1 MSSGRL
7 LIVSDEHVARFYMDS
22 LKQQLL
28 EAGYQVASCVLEPG
42 ERSKRLSC
50 VERIYEA
57 LYELRATRTDAV
69 VALGGGVIGDMAGF
83 AAATYQR
90 GICLVQIPTS
100 LMAQVDSSV
109 GGKTAV
115 DTDFGKNM
123 VGAFYQPDL
132 VLIDPETLST
142 LPPARIA
149 DGMAEVIKYGAF
161 STLLFRPT
169 RCTGSSDLGHGFRR
183 LAEHCCA
190 LRGA

>member
-1 MSSGRL
+1 MLILHGQGDRASRASSFKRAFCKMPQTLICKNLMSSGRL

-69 VALGGGVIGDMAGF
+69 VAFGGGVIGDMAGF

-100 LMAQVDSSV
+100 LIQVDSSV

-142 LPPARIA
+142 PT
-149 DGMAEVIKYGAF
+149 GAY
-161 STLLFRPT
+161 
-169 RCTGSSDLGHGFRR
+169 C
-183 LAEHCCA
+183 
-190 LRGA
+190 